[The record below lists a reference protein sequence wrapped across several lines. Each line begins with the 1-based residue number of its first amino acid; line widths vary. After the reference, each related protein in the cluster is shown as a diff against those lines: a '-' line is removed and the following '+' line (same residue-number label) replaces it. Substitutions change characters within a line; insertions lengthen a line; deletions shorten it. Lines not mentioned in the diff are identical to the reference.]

1 MKLKII
7 TSVRIAGSGNEDHNK
22 YSRMSKKVSVLIMLL
37 ILASCSS
44 NKNTTALSASLTSAC
59 PKDGDCK
66 IEVFD
71 KKSMV
76 VKTTETSSLHYEL
89 EESTSKKVVKYT
101 YNRKVKGDIQDA
113 SYREEI
119 VFEINS
125 DVEESAF
132 VDESLQDVQ
141 LLFGRFCYC
150 KGQTGYYKI
159 DSGSLRISKNKE
171 MKTTQINLAFKTN
184 KVPQIIEAITIAL
197 K

>member
-1 MKLKII
+1 MKSKIDNPS
-7 TSVRIAGSGNEDHNK
+7 TTELAKQYQKKYARI
-22 YSRMSKKVSVLIMLL
+22 SKKAGVFIMLL

-44 NKNTTALSASLTSAC
+44 KKSTMVLSASLTSVC

-66 IEVFD
+66 VEVFD

-76 VKTTETSSLHYEL
+76 VKTTETGGLHYEL
-89 EESTSKKVVKYT
+89 VESTSNKVVKYT

-125 DVEESAF
+125 DVKESAF

-159 DSGSLRISKNKE
+159 NNGSLRISKNKE
-171 MKTTQINLAFKTN
+171 SETSQINLNFKTT
-184 KVPQIIEAITIAL
+184 KVPQVINAISISL

>member
-1 MKLKII
+1 MRSKIDNPS
-7 TSVRIAGSGNEDHNK
+7 TTELVKQYQKR
-22 YSRMSKKVSVLIMLL
+22 YSRMSKKVSVVIMLL
-37 ILASCSS
+37 ILASCGSKKS
-44 NKNTTALSASLTSAC
+44 TAVLSASLTSAC

-66 IEVFD
+66 VEVFD
-71 KKSMV
+71 RKSMV
-76 VKTTETSSLHYEL
+76 VKTTETGSLHYEL

-125 DVEESAF
+125 NVEESAF
-132 VDESLQDVQ
+132 VDESLQDAQ
-141 LLFGRFCYC
+141 LLLGRFCYC

-171 MKTTQINLAFKTN
+171 SETIQINLNFKTN
-184 KVPQIIEAITIAL
+184 KVPQVIESLAISL

>member
-1 MKLKII
+1 MKSKINDPSI
-7 TSVRIAGSGNEDHNK
+7 GEQAKQYQKR
-22 YSRMSKKVSVLIMLL
+22 YSRMSKKVSVFIMLL
-37 ILASCSS
+37 ILASCGSKKS
-44 NKNTTALSASLTSAC
+44 TAALSASLTSAC

-66 IEVFD
+66 VEVFD

>member
-1 MKLKII
+1 MKSKIDNPS
-7 TSVRIAGSGNEDHNK
+7 TSELAGQYQKK
-22 YSRMSKKVSVLIMLL
+22 YARMSKKAGVFIILL

-44 NKNTTALSASLTSAC
+44 KKSTAVLSASLTSAC

-66 IEVFD
+66 VEVFD

-76 VKTTETSSLHYEL
+76 VKTTETGGLHYEL
-89 EESTSKKVVKYT
+89 EESTSKKVVKCT
-101 YNRKVKGDIQDA
+101 YNRKVKGDLQDA

-125 DVEESAF
+125 NLEESAF
-132 VDESLQDVQ
+132 VDESLQDIQ

-171 MKTTQINLAFKTN
+171 MEMTQINLTFKTN
-184 KVPQIIEAITIAL
+184 KVPQIIEAIAIAL

>member
-1 MKLKII
+1 MKSKIDNPS
-7 TSVRIAGSGNEDHNK
+7 TSELAKQYQKK
-22 YSRMSKKVSVLIMLL
+22 YARMSKKAGVFIILL
-37 ILASCSS
+37 ILASCGSKKSS
-44 NKNTTALSASLTSAC
+44 TALSASLTSAC
-59 PKDGDCK
+59 PIDGNCK
-66 IEVFD
+66 VEVFD

-76 VKTTETSSLHYEL
+76 VKTTETGGLHYEL
-89 EESTSKKVVKYT
+89 EESTSRKVVKYT

-125 DVEESAF
+125 NLEESAF
-132 VDESLQDVQ
+132 VDESLQDAQ

-159 DSGSLRISKNKE
+159 DNGSLRISKNKE

-184 KVPQIIEAITIAL
+184 KVPQIIEAIAIAL

>member
-1 MKLKII
+1 MRSKIDNPS
-7 TSVRIAGSGNEDHNK
+7 TTELVKQYQKR
-22 YSRMSKKVSVLIMLL
+22 YSRMSKKVSVVIMLL
-37 ILASCSS
+37 ILASCGSKKS
-44 NKNTTALSASLTSAC
+44 TAVLSASLTSAC

-66 IEVFD
+66 VEVFD
-71 KKSMV
+71 RKSMV
-76 VKTTETSSLHYEL
+76 VKTTETGSLHYEL

-125 DVEESAF
+125 NVEESAF
-132 VDESLQDVQ
+132 VDESLQDAQ

-171 MKTTQINLAFKTN
+171 SETIQINLNFKTN
-184 KVPQIIEAITIAL
+184 KVPQVIESLAISL